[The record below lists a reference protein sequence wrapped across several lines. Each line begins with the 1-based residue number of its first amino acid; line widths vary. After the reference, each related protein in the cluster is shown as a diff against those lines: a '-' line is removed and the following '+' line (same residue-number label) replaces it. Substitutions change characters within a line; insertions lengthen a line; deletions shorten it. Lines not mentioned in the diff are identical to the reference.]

1 MPSSKLEE
9 LILNA
14 LKGQP
19 LFNETIIVRT
29 TLLGE
34 VFIEDCEDLAE
45 ERVAELES
53 QVEDLKRENKELE
66 ERIEELED
74 ELDE

>member
-1 MPSSKLEE
+1 MVYHKLEE

-14 LKGQP
+14 LKGQN
-19 LFNETIIVRT
+19 LGNNTVVVRT

-34 VFIEDCEDLAE
+34 VFVEDFGDSE
-45 ERVAELES
+45 EGRIAELES
-53 QVEDLKRENKELE
+53 QVEDLKRENRELE